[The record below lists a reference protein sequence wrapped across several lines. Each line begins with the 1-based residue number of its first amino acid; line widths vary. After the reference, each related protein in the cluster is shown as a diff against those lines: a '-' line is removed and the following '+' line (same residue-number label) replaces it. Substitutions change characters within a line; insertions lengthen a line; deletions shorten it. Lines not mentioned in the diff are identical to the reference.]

1 MIVVPTRS
9 GAAREGDINKAY
21 KKQIQY
27 GNSN

>member
-1 MIVVPTRS
+1 MRDKTISR
-9 GAAREGDINKAY
+9 AKREGDINKAY